1 MKAVTKITFYDDAGE
16 KFFGEGPAR
25 LLRGIEE
32 TGSLNAAAKAMG
44 MGTVWIRQ
52 GLAQYQTPSLGHG
65 IADYQIEHLR
75 ELIEIL

>member
-1 MKAVTKITFYDDAGE
+1 MKAITKVVFVDKNGE

-44 MGTVWIRQ
+44 MAYTKA
-52 GLAQYQTPSLGHG
+52 L
-65 IADYQIEHLR
+65 
-75 ELIEIL
+75 